1 MAIEIPGISGLIE
14 LGNGNLGLAVEIAII
29 LIATTVIAK
38 VVDMLLVRAFKGLS
52 KNVKVDE
59 TRFLIVRRLIT
70 LLVYVFGVVFAAMLI
85 PGFSALGVSLLASA
99 GILAVVVGFAAQQTF
114 SNIIA
119 GIFIGIYKPFRVG
132 DKLKINE
139 EYGEVEDITLRHTVI
154 NTWQNIRLIIPNSK
168 ISEQAILNYSIMD
181 PKILSKPEIGISY
194 DSDIDLARKIMTE
207 EANKHPGV
215 LKDVRKGNEYIGK
228 DEVVRVRLISL
239 GDFSQTLRLLYWA
252 KDRPT
257 SINTDFELLEAIKKR
272 FDKEGVEIPYPY
284 RTIVYKKD
292 MKPNKQDP
300 PGRQEKLGK

>member
-1 MAIEIPGISGLIE
+1 MALEILGLSGLIE
-14 LGNGNLGLAVEIAII
+14 LGNGQLGLLVDISII
-29 LIATTVIAK
+29 LAATVILAK
-38 VVDMLLVRAFKGLS
+38 IFDMIILGPFRQMSRNL
-52 KNVKVDE
+52 KVDE

-70 LLVYVFGVVFAAMLI
+70 LLIYVFGIVIAATMV
-85 PGFSALGVSLLASA
+85 PGFSSIGVSLLASA
-99 GILAVVVGFAAQQTF
+99 GVLAVVLGLAAQQTF